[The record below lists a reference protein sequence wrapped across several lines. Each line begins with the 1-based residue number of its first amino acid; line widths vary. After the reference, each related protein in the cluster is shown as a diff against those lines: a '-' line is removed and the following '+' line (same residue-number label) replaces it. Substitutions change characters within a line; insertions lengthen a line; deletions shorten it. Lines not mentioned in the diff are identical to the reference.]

1 MKDTLNCSL
10 LPYNTFGIDV
20 YADRFIEY
28 ASEEELL
35 QVLPLIRN
43 NHYLHIGGGSN
54 LLFTSD
60 FHGVILH
67 SAIKGIEV
75 VDDDDSDY
83 RFIRVGASEI
93 WDDVVAYSVDNGFSG
108 LENLSLIPGEVGA
121 SAVQNIGAYGV
132 EVKDVIVKVETIE
145 LTTGDK
151 RVFNAGE
158 CRYGY
163 RQSIFKQELK
173 DKYAITYVTYR
184 LNKVFTPHLD
194 YGNIRQELANKEE
207 ITPSVVRDTIIG
219 IRQSK
224 LPDPKVHGN
233 AGSFFKN
240 PIVSHSFFERLK
252 AYCPDMPYYEVENG
266 VKVPAGWLIDQCGW
280 KGKSMGR
287 AGVNP
292 LQALVLVNLGGATGK
307 EVLQLCN
314 TICEDVFQKFG
325 IRIEPEVNI
334 I

>member
-1 MKDTLNCSL
+1 MKDILNCSL

-20 YADRFIEY
+20 CADRFIEY
-28 ASEEELL
+28 SSEDELL
-35 QVLPLIRN
+35 QVLPQIAQCR
-43 NHYLHIGGGSN
+43 YLHIGGGSN
-54 LLFTSD
+54 LLFTGH
-60 FHGVILH
+60 FNGIILH

-75 VDDDDSDY
+75 VDDTTDY
-83 RFIRVGASEI
+83 RFIRVGAAEV
-93 WDDVVAYSVDNGFSG
+93 WDDVVAYCVANGFSG

-132 EVKDVIVKVETIE
+132 EVKDVIQKVETID
-145 LTTGDK
+145 LTTGEQRMFTVDQ
-151 RVFNAGE
+151 

-173 DKYAITYVTYR
+173 DRYAVTYVTYR

-194 YGNIRQELANKEE
+194 YGNIRQELANKDVV
-207 ITPSVVRDTIIG
+207 TPSMVRDAIIR

-224 LPDPKVHGN
+224 LPDPKVQGN

-240 PIVSHSFFERLK
+240 PVVGREVFEKLHPL
-252 AYCPDMPYYEVENG
+252 YPSMPYYEVEDG
-266 VKVPAGWLIDQCGW
+266 VKIPAGWLIDQCGW
-280 KGKSMGR
+280 KGKNMGR

-292 LQALVLVNLGGATGK
+292 LQALVLVNLGGATG
-307 EVLQLCN
+307 EDVLQLCN

>member
-1 MKDTLNCSL
+1 MKDILNCSL

-20 YADRFIEY
+20 CADRFIEY
-28 ASEEELL
+28 NSVKELL
-35 QVLPLIRN
+35 QVLPLIAGH
-43 NHYLHIGGGSN
+43 HYLHIGGGSN
-54 LLFTSD
+54 LLFTNH
-60 FHGVILH
+60 FHGIILH

-75 VDDDDSDY
+75 VDDNTDY
-83 RFIRVGASEI
+83 RFVRVGAAEV
-93 WDDVVAYSVDNGFSG
+93 WDDVVAFSVEQGYSG

-132 EVKDVIVKVETIE
+132 EVKDVIDKVETIN
-145 LTTGDK
+145 LQTGDK
-151 RVFNAGE
+151 RVFDVEE

-173 DKYAITYVTYR
+173 DLYAVTHVIYR
-184 LNKVFTPHLD
+184 LDKVFTPHLD
-194 YGNIRQELANKEE
+194 YGNIRRELADVEE
-207 ITPSVVRDTIIG
+207 ITPSVVRDAIIC

-224 LPDPKVHGN
+224 LPDPKVQGN

-240 PIVSHSFFERLK
+240 PVVGRDVFERIL
-252 AYCPDMPYYEVENG
+252 ADNPSMPFYEVYGG
-266 VKVPAGWLIDQCGW
+266 VKIPAGWLIEQCGW
-280 KGKSMGR
+280 KGKAMGK

-292 LQALVLVNLGGATGK
+292 LQALVLVNLGGATGQ

-314 TICEDVFQKFG
+314 TICEDVFLKFG
-325 IRIEPEVNI
+325 IRISPEVNI